1 MEFIVNS
8 ENLNKLIQANVQS
21 QYKQEKIYG
30 PHWEMLYKTNFAI
43 PQEFKANNTATY
55 KWILEIG

>member
-8 ENLNKLIQANVQS
+8 ENLNRLIQANVQS
-21 QYKQEKIYG
+21 QYEQEKIYG
-30 PHWEMLYKTNFAI
+30 PHLEMLYKINFAI
-43 PQEFKANNTATY
+43 PQELKANNIVTY